1 MEEIEKM
8 ALLRKVYDLQELA
21 EEILELVDNIE
32 TNDD

>member
-1 MEEIEKM
+1 MDDIEKM

-21 EEILELVDNIE
+21 EEILELVENIE

>member
-1 MEEIEKM
+1 MDDIEKM
-8 ALLRKVYDLQELA
+8 ALLRKVYELQELA